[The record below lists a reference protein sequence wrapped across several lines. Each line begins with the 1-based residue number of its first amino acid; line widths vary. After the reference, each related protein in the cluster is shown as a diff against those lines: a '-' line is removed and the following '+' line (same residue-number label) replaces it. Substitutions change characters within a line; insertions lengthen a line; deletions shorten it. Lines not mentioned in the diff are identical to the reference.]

1 MNLPSIHKMPKFDYL
16 ILLPIM
22 ALAFYIAF
30 IPHQNYPYLVHID
43 EWVYLARSK
52 ALLGAGSTTFI
63 DPFLRQSTMSLSSNL
78 EAGFQL
84 FWGVFHQ
91 ISGIPWL
98 TIFRYFPGII
108 FMMTVLSVYIL
119 AHRQGF
125 GWEAA
130 LFTCLI
136 PTTVSILGP
145 AFLVPVA
152 MGLLFVPLSI
162 FLAFNFRT
170 VWSYLVVFIFT
181 CFLLCIHPPSA
192 ICLVIILAPHIL
204 LSLRGSFKHSLG
216 LTLAIA
222 IPFLIPFP
230 WIFDLLLPTARALFT
245 PYPSIPLDLPQLM
258 ATYGYLPIVFCLLGV
273 FVLALRGGREDRG
286 LTLGLLAILL
296 MLVIFFTLHYGVGIV
311 YERGLMYMM
320 LMVSIVA
327 GAGLMWVKN
336 TSLPRKIGVRL
347 RAPLIRQ
354 NVGKILCLA
363 LVGLTLAI
371 CIPARQNIPY
381 YHLMDEQ
388 DYEAF
393 VWIRDNVS
401 DDYEKAILDPW
412 KATAFTATTGKNI
425 YTRIHMGPSAKSNKA
440 YAFLKDGSRDTTFLR
455 ENGISIV
462 YTRSPCSN
470 PDLTKVRENIY
481 LLKEAQ

>member
-22 ALAFYIAF
+22 ALAFY
-30 IPHQNYPYLVHID
+30 LVHID
-43 EWVYLARSK
+43 EWVYLAYSK
-52 ALLGAGSTTFI
+52 AMLGAGSTTFI
-63 DPFLRQSTMSLSSNL
+63 DPFLGQATLGLSSNL

-91 ISGIPWL
+91 ISGTPWL
-98 TIFRYFPGII
+98 TIFRYFPSII

-170 VWSYLVVFIFT
+170 VWSYLIVFIFT

-192 ICLVIILAPHIL
+192 VCLVIVLAPHIL

-216 LTLAIA
+216 LTLAMA
-222 IPFLIPFP
+222 MTFLIPFP
-230 WIFDLLLPTARALFT
+230 WIFDLLLPTARALLT
-245 PYPSIPLDLPQLM
+245 PYPSIPVDLPQLI
-258 ATYGYLPIVFCLLGV
+258 ATYGYLPIVFCLLGAV
-273 FVLALRGGREDRG
+273 VLELRGDRKDYS
-286 LTLGLLAILL
+286 LILGLLAVLL
-296 MLVIFFTLHYGVGIV
+296 MLVIFLVFHCGVPIV

-327 GAGLMWVKN
+327 AAGLMWVKN
-336 TSLPRKIGVRL
+336 ISLPGKLGIRL
-347 RAPLIRQ
+347 RTSVIRQ
-354 NVGKILCLA
+354 NIGKILCLA

-371 CIPARQNIPY
+371 CIPVRQSIPY
-381 YHLMDEQ
+381 YHLIDEQ

-393 VWIRDNVS
+393 VWIRDNVG

-412 KATAFTATTGKNI
+412 KATAFTATTEKNI
-425 YTRIHMGPSAKSNKA
+425 YARIHMGPSAESNQA
-440 YAFLKDGSRDTTFLR
+440 YAFLEDGCRDTTFLR

-462 YTRSPCSN
+462 YTRTVCSN
-470 PDLTKVRENIY
+470 PDLTKVSENIY